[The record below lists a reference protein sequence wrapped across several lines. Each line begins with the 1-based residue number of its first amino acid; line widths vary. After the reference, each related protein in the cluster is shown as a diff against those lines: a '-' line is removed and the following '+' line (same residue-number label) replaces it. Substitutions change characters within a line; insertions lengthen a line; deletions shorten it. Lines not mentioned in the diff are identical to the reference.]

1 MIIQRG
7 RPLAYVAPITLVNSN
22 CQDPDSISQTFL
34 EQIVLFVYFLTFN
47 IPMRICH
54 ELIKEQYKVTYLS
67 PLQVN
72 NAHEQIDR
80 QEAHLFGPV
89 FPGQVHF

>member
-1 MIIQRG
+1 
-7 RPLAYVAPITLVNSN
+7 
-22 CQDPDSISQTFL
+22 
-34 EQIVLFVYFLTFN
+34 
-47 IPMRICH
+47 MRICH

-80 QEAHLFGPV
+80 QESHLLSPV
-89 FPGQVHF
+89 FPWQVQFWSLSPTHLREPVKVLVFNSKPRMWTTSAFYSPTRTFSQLADPG

>member
-1 MIIQRG
+1 
-7 RPLAYVAPITLVNSN
+7 
-22 CQDPDSISQTFL
+22 
-34 EQIVLFVYFLTFN
+34 
-47 IPMRICH
+47 MRICH

-80 QEAHLFGPV
+80 QEAHLFSPV
-89 FPGQVHF
+89 FPGQVHFSHFPQPT

>member
-1 MIIQRG
+1 M
-7 RPLAYVAPITLVNSN
+7 PPAPHWHHNHHTTPYHTSR
-22 CQDPDSISQTFL
+22 DPDSISQIIL
-34 EQIVLFVYFLTFN
+34 EQIVLFVYFLTFS

-80 QEAHLFGPV
+80 QEAHLFSPV

>member
-1 MIIQRG
+1 MIIRH
-7 RPLAYVAPITLVNSN
+7 PNHL

-34 EQIVLFVYFLTFN
+34 EESVYFVYFLTFN

-67 PLQVN
+67 LLQVN
-72 NAHEQIDR
+72 NAHEQIDQ
-80 QEAHLFGPV
+80 QEAHILSPV
-89 FPGQVHF
+89 FPWQVHF